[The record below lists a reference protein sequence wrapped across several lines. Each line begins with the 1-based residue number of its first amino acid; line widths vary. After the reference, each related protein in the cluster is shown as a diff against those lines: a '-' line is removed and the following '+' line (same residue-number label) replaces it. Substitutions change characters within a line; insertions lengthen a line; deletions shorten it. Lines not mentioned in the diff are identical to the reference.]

1 MDPIYGSISSV
12 FGLLATFFQERQR
25 SHDAQQ
31 QATIQEYIEWLRRRD
46 HAQAVTLLQ
55 SNRDLMIAVRGLLDT
70 NHEELLGRFDHL
82 EHMLALVLGSSAE
95 WGELARSLDPNAGLS
110 EQAVEILRWFDASGG
125 SKVIQ
130 INTRDGAILISD
142 GKGENYTPI
151 DPRFMEDDMN
161 TLVGLGLL
169 NLGYNSQGS
178 PTYTI
183 TRSAVDLV
191 KRLAS

>member
-25 SHDAQQ
+25 SHEAQQ

-55 SNRDLMIAVRGLLDT
+55 SNRELMIAVQGLLNA

-82 EHMLALVLGSSAE
+82 EHMLALVLGSSPE
-95 WGELARSLDPNAGLS
+95 WGDLARSLDPNAGLS
-110 EQAVEILRWFDASGG
+110 DQAVEILRWFDASGG
-125 SKVIQ
+125 SKVIHL
-130 INTRDGAILISD
+130 NTREGAFLISD
-142 GKGENYTPI
+142 GKGGNYTPS
-151 DPRFMEDDMN
+151 DPRFMDDDMT
-161 TLVGLGLL
+161 TLVCFGLL
-169 NLGYNSQGS
+169 NLGYNSHGS

-191 KRLAS
+191 KRLPS